1 MSALLTLAWYC
12 NIAARISRDASC
24 PSGNMTLL
32 ARIFHQTALASM
44 KLAKS
49 RGYREMVAILEKAAA
64 N

>member
-1 MSALLTLAWYC
+1 
-12 NIAARISRDASC
+12 
-24 PSGNMTLL
+24 MTLL
-32 ARIFHQTALASM
+32 ARIFHQTALPSM